1 MGTAGHHAI
10 EAMLDG
16 VGEWAGLAL
25 PADRRAGVT
34 ASIIRRLGAGGNLGG
49 DAGANGIIADE
60 GLLDQVMAD
69 LTVGESYFFRDPAQ
83 FHFIREVVLP
93 SVMRAPSRA
102 PIRVWSAGCA
112 TGEEAYSLAI
122 LLREAGLAGNSHVI
136 GTDIVR
142 HRLARARR
150 ARYTRWSLRG
160 ITDQLEQAYFRRQG
174 ARFELLPAIR
184 RSVVFRYLNLADTRF
199 AEPGSEMAG
208 MDLILCRNVLIYF
221 SAPAVAR
228 VAGALLNCLGDT
240 GWLLLGGADPPLGSL
255 VECETVLTGSGIA
268 YRRKRKRPRH
278 AGAAVEPAVS
288 HSCSPSEAAPGP
300 PPQAAPTSAD
310 IRVPDEAQAPAP
322 APAAHGVPTPLREP
336 LERVRTLADAGQLRE
351 AGVLCAAALE
361 RDPVCAE
368 LHYLHSLLLTDAG
381 LYHEAA
387 DAAARALYLNRSL
400 VPAHLALGCALVR
413 IGEGERARRAFRNA
427 GELLAAM
434 SPTDEVP
441 GSGGEVASHLAAFAR
456 MQLQLIGDAA

>member
-1 MGTAGHHAI
+1 MGTVGQQAVEAI
-10 EAMLDG
+10 LDG

-25 PADRRAGVT
+25 PADRRAGLT
-34 ASIIRRLGAGGNLGG
+34 ASIIRRLGAGGGLST
-49 DAGANGIIADE
+49 DARADSIIADE
-60 GLLDQVMAD
+60 ALLDQVMAD

-83 FHFIREVVLP
+83 FHFIRDVVLP
-93 SVMRAPSRA
+93 SLTQAHPQA

-122 LLREAGLAGNSHVI
+122 LLREAGLAGHSHVI

-142 HRLARARR
+142 YRLAHARR

-160 ITDQLEQAYFRRQG
+160 TSEQMERAYFQRQG
-174 ARFELLPAIR
+174 SRFELGSTLR

-199 AEPGSEMAG
+199 AQPGSEMAG

-221 SAPAVAR
+221 SPRAVAR
-228 VAGALLNCLGDT
+228 VARALLDCLSDA

-268 YRRKRKRPRH
+268 YRRKRKRSRH
-278 AGAAVEPAVS
+278 AGIVAEPAVPLS
-288 HSCSPSEAAPGP
+288 RSQTYAVPEP
-300 PPQAAPTSAD
+300 PRLAAPTSSLT
-310 IRVPDEAQAPAP
+310 RVPDDAPQAPAP
-322 APAAHGVPTPLREP
+322 ASHEVPAPMPQA
-336 LERVRTLADAGQLRE
+336 LERVRMLADAGRFRE
-351 AGVLCAAALE
+351 AGLLCAAALE

-381 LYHEAA
+381 LFREAA
-387 DAAARALYLNRSL
+387 DAAARALYLDRAL
-400 VPAHLALGCALVR
+400 VPAHLALGCALIR

-427 GELLAAM
+427 EELLAAM
-434 SPTDEVP
+434 SPSDEVP
-441 GSGGEVASHLAAFAR
+441 GSGGEAASRLAAFVR
-456 MQLQLIGDAA
+456 IQLQLIGDAA